1 MNERIFLSPPDTGE
15 VEERYALAALRSGW
29 VAPIGPDLDLFEQEM
44 AERIGVA
51 FAVAVSSGT
60 AALHLGLL
68 ALGVGA
74 GDVVITSTMTFVAT
88 ANAITY
94 TGAEPYFV
102 DSVASSGNMDPE
114 LLREAL
120 RKLQAEGRRVGAIVP
135 VDLLGKAADY
145 TAILAVAAEFGVPVL
160 ADAAESLGASHRG
173 IPAGRLGH
181 AAVFSFNGNK
191 IMTTSGGG
199 MLVTDDENIAAQ
211 VRYLSTQ
218 ARQPV
223 VHYEH
228 VDIGYNYRMSNVLAA
243 IGRAQLTR
251 LDDMISRR
259 RALRECYR
267 DFFSGIEG
275 ISIFGGADDTADNCW
290 LTAITVD
297 ASVTGWTAADLS
309 ASLASVNIESRPLWK
324 PMHLQPIFSNAPA
337 EVTGVA
343 QHLFETGLT
352 LPSGSSLGPRERERV
367 LEQLTTFFS
376 RPREVFR

>member
-120 RKLQAEGRRVGAIVP
+120 RKLQAEGRGE
-135 VDLLGKAADY
+135 K
-145 TAILAVAAEFGVPVL
+145 
-160 ADAAESLGASHRG
+160 
-173 IPAGRLGH
+173 
-181 AAVFSFNGNK
+181 
-191 IMTTSGGG
+191 
-199 MLVTDDENIAAQ
+199 
-211 VRYLSTQ
+211 
-218 ARQPV
+218 
-223 VHYEH
+223 
-228 VDIGYNYRMSNVLAA
+228 
-243 IGRAQLTR
+243 
-251 LDDMISRR
+251 
-259 RALRECYR
+259 
-267 DFFSGIEG
+267 
-275 ISIFGGADDTADNCW
+275 
-290 LTAITVD
+290 
-297 ASVTGWTAADLS
+297 
-309 ASLASVNIESRPLWK
+309 
-324 PMHLQPIFSNAPA
+324 
-337 EVTGVA
+337 
-343 QHLFETGLT
+343 
-352 LPSGSSLGPRERERV
+352 
-367 LEQLTTFFS
+367 
-376 RPREVFR
+376 